1 MTTANLIKLIE
12 ELNTFRNKDRNQIIH
27 EAIQSRLDKSLKEY
41 YDDLNK
47 SLDRLEYYNEQN
59 NLKLMKKINK
69 EY

>member
-12 ELNTFRNKDRNQIIH
+12 ELNTFRNKDRNQIIR
-27 EAIQSRLDKSLKEY
+27 EAIQNRLDKSLKEY

-59 NLKLMKKINK
+59 NLKLIKKINK

>member
-1 MTTANLIKLIE
+1 MTTANLIKLLE
-12 ELNTFRNKDRNQIIH
+12 ELNTFRNKDRNQIIR

-59 NLKLMKKINK
+59 NLKLIKKINK

>member
-1 MTTANLIKLIE
+1 MTTANLIKLME
-12 ELNTFRNKDRNQIIH
+12 ELNTFRNKDRNQIIR

-59 NLKLMKKINK
+59 NLKLIKKINK